1 MMKETVY
8 TVKELAD
15 KEIELNLYDGN
26 ILGIPI
32 WRLLRF
38 NLRTAYFKRHIGY
51 NNKSNKKESINLLS
65 LIRCYF
71 NSFFKLIKLLL
82 SSERHNNVI
91 FAFPRLAK
99 LDNVY
104 LDKFTD
110 PIIEYT
116 DLKNDFLIF
125 QRSLGGFHRTP
136 RQNQKATIETDFIDI
151 TAKILAIILF
161 PLFFLRYAKTFLHIF
176 RKSKKLFGLGFPFV
190 IKASIDLSEFFIS
203 QFFVKIVLKK
213 LRAKHV
219 FIVSREVFI
228 PVLVASRKVNACV
241 YEMQHGVTVSDTIL
255 YAGKYHPIADPDYF
269 LTFGEKWIAPQ
280 FYVPLDKIINIG
292 WGYKKKVQNSLQKL
306 EVSDK
311 CILVVSSPNCTFK
324 LFDVVVKLSEVFSEY
339 EFHLRLHPQEGYNE
353 AQYEAIS
360 QMNNV
365 KLDDRSV
372 DSAVVVSQYEYLI
385 GENSSVLY
393 EALALNKRVARILM
407 GGLEIKDQN
416 NKSTTG
422 FYYVKNIADFKD
434 FLNSQPDDNRVT
446 ELGIY
451 DDFDA
456 IVINKL
462 IKN

>member
-1 MMKETVY
+1 MKETVY

-125 QRSLGGFHRTP
+125 QRSLGGLHRTP

-161 PLFFLRYAKTFLHIF
+161 PLFFLKYAKTILHTY
-176 RKSKKLFGLGFPFV
+176 RKSKNLFGMNFSFL
-190 IKASIDLSEFFIS
+190 IKASIDLGEFYFKHY
-203 QFFVKIVLKK
+203 FVKLILLKLQSKHIFVVNRGVFTPVIV
-213 LRAKHV
+213 A
-219 FIVSREVFI
+219 
-228 PVLVASRKVNACV
+228 ARKVNAYV
-241 YEMQHGVTVSDTIL
+241 YELQHGVTLSDTIL
-255 YAGKYHPIADPDYF
+255 YAGKFHPLADPDRF
-269 LTFGEKWIAPQ
+269 LVFGEKWIAPQ
-280 FYVPLDKIINIG
+280 FYMPLDKILNIG
-292 WGYKKKVQNSLQKL
+292 WGYRKMLNKNLKTTKPSNNQ
-306 EVSDK
+306 
-311 CILVVSSPNCTFK
+311 ILVISSPSCTFK
-324 LFDVVVKLSEVFSEY
+324 LFELVVELARSFLDY
-339 EFHLRLHPQEGYNE
+339 EFHIRLHPQEGYKE
-353 AQYEAIS
+353 LQYKTID
-360 QMNNV
+360 QMNNI
-365 KLDDRSV
+365 KLNDQAI
-372 DSAVVVSQYEYLI
+372 DSAVVINQFKYLV
-385 GENSSVLY
+385 GENSSVMY
-393 EALALNKRVARILM
+393 EALSLNKNVARLAM

-416 NKSTTG
+416 DTAVNG
-422 FYYVKNIADFKD
+422 FWYINNFDDFKN
-434 FLNSQPDDNRVT
+434 FLNAKEEVDNAN
-446 ELGIY
+446 ESGIY
-451 DDFDA
+451 DNFDDS
-456 IVINKL
+456 VVNKL